1 MVKLMSEPWI
11 KANVAREDGAENAGL
26 MKDIIKNG
34 YLSLLMIV
42 DESGKVAAISKLD
55 KNANAIGGYR
65 P

>member
-1 MVKLMSEPWI
+1 MLAFLGGI
-11 KANVAREDGAENAGL
+11 T
-26 MKDIIKNG
+26 G